1 MACGVPVIS
10 SNSGG
15 LPEVNKEGYSGFLS
29 DVGDVEKMSQDA
41 ISLLTNEEL
50 LKQFKVNAL
59 ETAKLFDI
67 QQIMP
72 LYEQVYYQAI
82 QSKND

>member
-1 MACGVPVIS
+1 
-10 SNSGG
+10 
-15 LPEVNKEGYSGFLS
+15 
-29 DVGDVEKMSQDA
+29 MSHDA
-41 ISLLTNEEL
+41 ISLLKDTQK
-50 LKQFKVNAL
+50 LKQFKINAL

-82 QSKND
+82 HSKNE

>member
-1 MACGVPVIS
+1 L
-10 SNSGG
+10 SN
-15 LPEVNKEGYSGFLS
+15 
-29 DVGDVEKMSQDA
+29 VGDVAKMSKDA
-41 ISLLTNEEL
+41 ISLLTNKEK
-50 LKQFKVNAL
+50 LKQFKINAL

-72 LYEQVYYQAI
+72 LYEQIYYQAI

>member
-1 MACGVPVIS
+1 
-10 SNSGG
+10 
-15 LPEVNKEGYSGFLS
+15 
-29 DVGDVEKMSQDA
+29 MSRDA
-41 ISLLTNEEL
+41 ISLLTNEKL
-50 LKQFKVNAL
+50 LEQFKANAL
-59 ETAKLFDI
+59 ATAKLFDI

>member
-15 LPEVNKEGYSGFLS
+15 LPEVNKDGYSGYLS
-29 DVGDVEKMSQDA
+29 DVGDVKKMSRDA
-41 ISLLTNEEL
+41 ISLLTNAEL